1 MAETVVH
8 TDLAGEGVGGGAR
21 VLVMVTVPL
30 LLPRLTVPEM
40 LTEPVEVL
48 LLVVLTVLEG
58 VVDWLTEST
67 AVPLMVGEIL
77 EVRLGTATL

>member
-1 MAETVVH
+1 M
-8 TDLAGEGVGGGAR
+8 GGGAR

-48 LLVVLTVLEG
+48 LLVVLTVLVG

-67 AVPLMVGEIL
+67 AVPLMVGETL